1 MHMKITQSITINA
14 PIDEVFK
21 TFTNIDTAAN
31 TLTGIKQMEIIEGP
45 TQMEV
50 GTKWK
55 ETREMMGKDST
66 EVMWVSELRK
76 NKSYTVD
83 AESHGT
89 KYRSIYTFTEE
100 NGSTTVNWEFE
111 GIPQTFGAKL
121 MSIIAFPFMGPLKK
135 MMFKDMEELKAVCE
149 TE

>member
-1 MHMKITQSITINA
+1 MKIIQSITINA
-14 PIDEVFK
+14 PIDHVFK
-21 TFTNIDTAAN
+21 TFTNIDTAAK
-31 TLTGIKQMEIIEGP
+31 TLTGIKQMGLIEGP
-45 TQMEV
+45 AQMEV

-66 EVMWVSELRK
+66 EVMWVSELTK

-89 KYRSIYTFTEE
+89 KYRSTYEFTEK
-100 NGSTTVNWEFE
+100 NGSTTVHWEFE
-111 GIPQTFGAKL
+111 GIPQTFAAKL

-135 MMFKDMEELKAVCE
+135 MMFKDMEELKAACE
-149 TE
+149 SK